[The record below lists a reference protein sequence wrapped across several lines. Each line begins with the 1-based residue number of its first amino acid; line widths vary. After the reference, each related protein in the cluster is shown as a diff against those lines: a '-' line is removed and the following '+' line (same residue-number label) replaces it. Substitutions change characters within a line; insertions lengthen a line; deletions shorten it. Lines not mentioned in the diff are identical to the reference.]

1 MPTITPPSS
10 GFAKELESYLEAST
24 EKYSACLAA
33 LDPDLS
39 IGKPAT
45 TLRFQHLRFDGNGR
59 PKFAELARVLAQH
72 IVEYSFS
79 AKRRG
84 NPVKSHEHAKILQ
97 DARRYF
103 RKFSTSGEAGE
114 ILLYFLLEAILGAPQ
129 LVAKMELKT
138 NPKLEN
144 HGSDG
149 IHMRWHSADDT
160 LDVYFGEAKLEQT
173 VSAAIRNMLRSLEK
187 FHRDGLLEF
196 ELGLVTSHYKHAN
209 ETIRAEV
216 LNLIDS
222 AHPSG
227 NCRIN
232 HACLIGYNWDEYG
245 KLDGVEIGRLEV
257 EFRKRYEEYLPELVE
272 LLKQKLGNFSQPK
285 IRFEIFLLPFDTVQ
299 GFRDAFNEA
308 L

>member
-1 MPTITPPSS
+1 M
-10 GFAKELESYLEAST
+10 
-24 EKYSACLAA
+24 AA

-39 IGKPAT
+39 ISRPPT

-79 AKRRG
+79 TKRRG
-84 NPVKSHEHAKILQ
+84 NPVKPHEHAKILQ

-173 VSAAIRNMLRSLEK
+173 ASAAIRSMLRSLEK

-209 ETIRAEV
+209 DKVRAEV

-232 HACLIGYNWDEYG
+232 HACLVGYNWDEYG
-245 KLDGVEIGRLEV
+245 KLGGAEIGKLEAD
-257 EFRKRYEEYLPELVE
+257 FRKRYEESLPQLVE
-272 LLKQKLGNFSQPK
+272 LLKKKLGNFSQPT
-285 IRFEIFLLPFDTVQ
+285 IRFEIFLLPFNSVQ
-299 GFRDAFNEA
+299 EFRDAFNEA